1 LTGRVITAAAAIM
14 VTVFASFMLG
24 EERIIKLFG
33 LGLASAV
40 LIDAVVIRSVL
51 VPALMQIF
59 GKRAWYFPD
68 WLARVLPRLSVEPAE
83 GDPSPTGEH
92 PVVENP

>member
-1 LTGRVITAAAAIM
+1 
-14 VTVFASFMLG
+14 VTVFASFILG

-51 VPALMQIF
+51 VPAIMQLF
-59 GKRAWYFPD
+59 GEKAWWLPSWLEKR
-68 WLARVLPRLSVEPAE
+68 LPNVSVEPPEHRGAVEPLPEE
-83 GDPSPTGEH
+83 G
-92 PVVENP
+92 